1 MEFAMSASAAIA
13 LRPVSA
19 LNKFRLT
26 ARPGLGLAL
35 LALALAG
42 CAQQRSPGYYNTSHD
57 NTLSD
62 AQQQAQGR
70 STARAPSQIQLGFGD
85 TEKKPKPGS
94 EAASEAAEQ
103 QNAAASAPVVRP
115 LMEAKTFLGTVPCL
129 TGESACTAAR
139 VTLTLAPNG
148 EWRSRTQIL
157 QPATGKKAPIAEMGC
172 WSPTGMDPWRIL
184 LKSQDGKRNA
194 SLTFVNDN
202 VLRINAVNDIQPML
216 NYHLTRQANIDGID
230 ELSSHPTLKCRE

>member
-1 MEFAMSASAAIA
+1 MPASAATA
-13 LRPVSA
+13 LRSVSA
-19 LNKFRLT
+19 LNKFCPA

-42 CAQQRSPGYYNTSHD
+42 CAQQRSPGYYNTGHD

-70 STARAPSQIQLGFGD
+70 NTARAPSQIQLGFGD
-85 TEKKPKPGS
+85 TEKKPRPGD
-94 EAASEAAEQ
+94 AAPEAAEQ
-103 QNAAASAPVVRP
+103 SAAAATPVVRP

-157 QPATGKKAPIAEMGC
+157 QPATGKKAPVAELGC
-172 WSPTGMDPWRIL
+172 WSPIGMDPWRIL
-184 LKSQDGKRNA
+184 LKSQDGRRNA

-202 VLRINAVNDIQPML
+202 VLRINAVNDIQPTL
-216 NYHLTRQANIDGID
+216 NYHLTRQANVDGID
-230 ELSSHPTLKCRE
+230 ELANHPSLKCRG